1 MILKEKE
8 YNLMSLKEF
17 CENDCIILFLM
28 VRFLLFVMGR
38 LLFVMG
44 RMLFV
49 GCRGEMNVF
58 VVLVIDD
65 EFLFLDFDDEV
76 VL

>member
-8 YNLMSLKEF
+8 YSLMSLKEF

-28 VRFLLFVMGR
+28 VWFLLFVMGR
-38 LLFVMG
+38 L
-44 RMLFV
+44 LFV

-65 EFLFLDFDDEV
+65 EFLFLDFDDEW